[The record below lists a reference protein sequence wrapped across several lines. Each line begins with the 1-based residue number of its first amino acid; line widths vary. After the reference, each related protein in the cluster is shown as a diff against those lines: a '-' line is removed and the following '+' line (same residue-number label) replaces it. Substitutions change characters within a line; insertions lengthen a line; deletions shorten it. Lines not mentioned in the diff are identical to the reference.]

1 MQPCKNN
8 KQQKWHQPN
17 KWRNPNDTKLNS
29 DKWLFQANTTD
40 KHSKNER
47 VKRDQRKTKKNGM
60 RKMRDDMKMVHKR
73 NRKVC

>member
-1 MQPCKNN
+1 MTST
-8 KQQKWHQPN
+8 KQMKKPRWY
-17 KWRNPNDTKLNS
+17 KTGLC
-29 DKWLFQANTTD
+29 QANTTD